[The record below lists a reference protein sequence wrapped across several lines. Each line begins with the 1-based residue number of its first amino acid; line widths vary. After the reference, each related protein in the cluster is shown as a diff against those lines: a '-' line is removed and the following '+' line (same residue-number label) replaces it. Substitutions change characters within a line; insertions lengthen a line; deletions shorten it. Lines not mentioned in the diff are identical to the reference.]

1 MGGDV
6 PVVSNC
12 VLCVIVSPGA
22 GQGEPRRNWSFGAV
36 LHLTALGCS
45 EEETDF
51 EGVSKGK

>member
-1 MGGDV
+1 MDDDV

-12 VLCVIVSPGA
+12 VLCVTVSPGA

-36 LHLTALGCS
+36 LRLTALECS